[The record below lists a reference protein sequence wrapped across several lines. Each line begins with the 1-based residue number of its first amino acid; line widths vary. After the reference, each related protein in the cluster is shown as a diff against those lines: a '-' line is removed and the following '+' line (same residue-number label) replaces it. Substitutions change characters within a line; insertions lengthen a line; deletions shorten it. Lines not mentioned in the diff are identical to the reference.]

1 MFFYS
6 NFSTLDYIIIKGVFG
21 LCMSIWFWVCHMHL
35 WMWLLNHINIIIT
48 TKLKH
53 LWSSSIEW
61 IMGHID
67 QWYWVDYGS
76 YRSMIVPKVHY
87 LGFNNVSF
95 LLDMYSFNNVRAQV
109 PYNYR
114 SVCFLFIFLW
124 TTIEV
129 CWICPIPSFISL
141 MPIYQ
146 GVDLSQLRSES
157 HVPVESL
164 VFPYTNVQ
172 CSKENPIAV
181 IHACHFTKVCPL
193 TFRKFW
199 FSSF

>member
-1 MFFYS
+1 
-6 NFSTLDYIIIKGVFG
+6 
-21 LCMSIWFWVCHMHL
+21 MSIWFWVCHIHL

-53 LWSSSIEW
+53 LWSSSIVW

-67 QWYWVDYGS
+67 QW
-76 YRSMIVPKVHY
+76 IVPKVHY

-95 LLDMYSFNNVRAQV
+95 LLDSFNNVRAQV

-114 SVCFLFIFLW
+114 SVFLFLW
-124 TTIEV
+124 TNIEV

-141 MPIYQ
+141 VPIYQ

-164 VFPYTNVQ
+164 VFAYANVQ
-172 CSKENPIAV
+172 CSKENPIAI

-193 TFRKFW
+193 TFHKFW
-199 FSSF
+199 FSSLINRNIVVS